1 MKTVRFVAIALI
13 AIVGSGCQKAPK
25 EIERPEK
32 VVSLRQV
39 LYDSSTYARLA
50 QLWKNYYDEYPSEEA
65 YGNWMY
71 ATGYAAEPGE
81 QYESQLKKGLDK
93 YPSDPTLLYLLGKH
107 KTTRGAYV
115 EGVQLLEKSA
125 ELDQRYAEP
134 WFSLVVAYLSRG
146 DREKA
151 DVALRRILESGAV
164 QDEVMDFSYN
174 MLAGLEPNAIL
185 IVNGDN
191 DTFPGW
197 ILTRIAKFRPDVC
210 IVNRSLLN
218 TEWYPLTVVN
228 DGVPQFT
235 TKAVSDSLSKQ
246 MSYDFKQA
254 KEGKMA
260 FSDVATLGDRLVA
273 RIVDAAQRVGRPVY
287 IACTVGDSK
296 LLKDLA
302 ARGRELGLT
311 TMVTLSPRSY
321 ESQCRDLL
329 GVWVKSYRT
338 GGIDSWR
345 IRYEKG
351 APAGRML
358 IRNYAQALYSFQPS
372 ISAAGEDT
380 QLSLFRWYRDHLLDV
395 LPDEVTGNVNGMW
408 CSKTAPREIREW
420 CTSRGISR

>member
-1 MKTVRFVAIALI
+1 MNTSRIVAIVLI
-13 AIVGSGCQKAPK
+13 AIVWSGCQKAQK
-25 EIERPEK
+25 ELERPEK
-32 VVSLRQV
+32 IVSLRQV
-39 LYDSSTYARLA
+39 MYDSSTYARLA
-50 QLWKNYYDEYPSEEA
+50 QLWNEYYDEYPSGEA

-81 QYESQLKKGLDK
+81 QYALQVKKGLDK
-93 YPSDPTLLYLLGKH
+93 YPSDPTLLYLLGKY
-107 KTTRGAYV
+107 KTTRGEYV

-134 WFSLVVAYLSRG
+134 WFSLVVAYLSRD

-151 DVALRRILESGAV
+151 DVALRRILESGAI

-191 DTFPGW
+191 DTYPGW
-197 ILTRIAKFRPDVC
+197 ILTRIVKFRPDVC

-218 TEWYPLTVVN
+218 TEWYPRTVVN

-254 KEGKMA
+254 KEGKMP
-260 FSDVATLGDRLVA
+260 FSDVAMLGDRLVA
-273 RIVDAAQRVGRPVY
+273 RIVDAAQRTGRPVY
-287 IACTVGDSK
+287 MACTVGGSK
-296 LLKDLA
+296 LMKDLA

-311 TMVTLSPRSY
+311 TMVTSSPRSY
-321 ESQCRDLL
+321 QSQCRELL

-338 GGIDSWR
+338 GGLDSWR

-358 IRNYAQALYSFQPS
+358 IRNYAQALQSLQTS
-372 ISAAGEDT
+372 ISAAGEET
-380 QLSLFRWYRDHLLDV
+380 QLALFRWYRDHLLDV
-395 LPDEVTGNVNGMW
+395 IPDDVAGNVNGIW
-408 CSKTAPREIREW
+408 CSNTAPREIREW
-420 CTSRGISR
+420 CRSRGMSR